1 MKFKSASLQTRLLLT
16 ASIILTVFLGLTG
29 VALFKAFQS
38 SAEQAE
44 QGKLEGQLYGLLG
57 AAELDS
63 TGDLVMA
70 NDLAEPRFSIPE
82 SGLVAEIVDDQGK
95 TEWQSVSTLG
105 MKLPPQHVLAVDES
119 RFQRLSINN
128 NEWFS
133 FSYGIVWVDEQEI
146 EHRYSFRVMES
157 PQAFNQQAE
166 RFRRT
171 LIVWLTAAALILL
184 VVQVMVLR
192 WSLRPLRRIEAEVH
206 QVERGEREQLT
217 EDYPRELNGL
227 AGSLNLLL
235 TNERRHLQRY
245 RNTLA
250 DLAHS
255 IKTPL
260 AVLRGVADSS
270 TDKECDRH
278 VIEEEVGRMDHIVE
292 YQLQKAATAGSKSLT
307 SGIAILPVAERLLAS
322 LQKVYQDK
330 SISYSMD
337 IDNKATFMGEKGD
350 LMEVIGNLLDNAS
363 KWCRSTVTFT
373 VKTQK
378 SETAT
383 HERHVIIVE
392 DDGPGMAENQIEKL
406 LQRGARGD
414 EQTPGHGIGLAV
426 VREIVEAYGG
436 ELTITRSQ
444 MGGAKVEVLI

>member
-1 MKFKSASLQTRLLLT
+1 MKRASLQTRLLLT

-29 VALFKAFQS
+29 IALFQAFQI
-38 SAEQAE
+38 SAAGAE

-63 TGDLVMA
+63 AGKLVMDT
-70 NDLAEPRFSIPE
+70 DLAEPRFSLPE
-82 SGLVAEIVDDQGK
+82 SGLVAEIVDEQGK
-95 TEWQSVSTLG
+95 LIWQSVSTLG
-105 MKLPPQHVLAVDES
+105 MKLPTLQVLDVDEP
-119 RFQRLSINN
+119 RFQRQQVNDSA
-128 NEWFS
+128 WFS
-133 FSYGIVWVDEQEI
+133 FSYGIAWVDELDK

-157 PQAFNQQAE
+157 PQGFDQQAAQ
-166 RFRRT
+166 FRRT

-227 AGSLNLLL
+227 AASLNLLL
-235 TNERRHLQRY
+235 ANERRHLQRY

-260 AVLRGVADSS
+260 AVLRGLAESS
-270 TDKECDRH
+270 NEKNSDRQG
-278 VIEEEVGRMDHIVE
+278 IEEEVSRMDKLVE
-292 YQLQKAATAGSKSLT
+292 YQLQKAATAGGKSLT
-307 SGIAILPVAERLLAS
+307 SGVAILPVAERLLSS
-322 LQKVYQDK
+322 LKKVYRDK
-330 SISYSMD
+330 SISYSME
-337 IDNKATFMGEKGD
+337 IDKEATFYGEQGD
-350 LMEVIGNLLDNAS
+350 LMEVMGNLLDNAS
-363 KWCRSTVTFT
+363 KWCKTTVSIR
-373 VKTQK
+373 VEIVK
-378 SETAT
+378 SETAA
-383 HERHVIIVE
+383 HDRHLFIIQ
-392 DDGPGMAENQIEKL
+392 DDGPGLAEDQMDKL

-426 VREIVEAYGG
+426 VREIVEVYGG
-436 ELTITRSQ
+436 TLEIARSE
-444 MGGAKVEVLI
+444 MGGAKIQVKI

>member
-1 MKFKSASLQTRLLLT
+1 LKSASLQTRLLLT

-63 TGDLVMA
+63 TGGLVMA

-82 SGLVAEIVDDQGK
+82 SGLVAEIIDDRGK

-105 MKLPPQHVLAVDES
+105 MKLPPQQVLDVDES
-119 RFQRLSINN
+119 RFQRLSVNN

-133 FSYGIVWVDEQEI
+133 FSYGIAWVDEQET
-146 EHRYSFRVMES
+146 ENRYSFRVMES

-192 WSLRPLRRIEAEVH
+192 WSLRPLRRI
-206 QVERGEREQLT
+206 VERGEREQLT

-227 AGSLNLLL
+227 AASLNLLL

-270 TDKECDRH
+270 TDKECDRQA
-278 VIEEEVGRMDHIVE
+278 IEEEVGRMDHIVE
-292 YQLQKAATAGSKSLT
+292 YQLQKAAAAGSKSLT

-322 LQKVYQDK
+322 LQKVYRDK

-337 IDNKATFMGEKGD
+337 IDAKATFRGEKGD

-363 KWCRSTVTFT
+363 KWCDKKVSIA
-373 VKTQK
+373 VKDIPAGK
-378 SETAT
+378 NAAT
-383 HERHVIIVE
+383 HNKHQITIE
-392 DDGPGMAENQIEKL
+392 DDGPGMAEDQIEKL

-436 ELTITRSQ
+436 ELRIARSEL
-444 MGGAKVEVLI
+444 GGAKVEIEL

>member
-1 MKFKSASLQTRLLLT
+1 MNRASLQTRLLLT

-63 TGDLVMA
+63 AGRLVMA
-70 NDLAEPRFSIPE
+70 NELAEPRFSIPE
-82 SGLVAEIVDDQGK
+82 SGLVAEIIDDQGK

-105 MKLPPQHVLAVDES
+105 MKLPPQQVLDVDES
-119 RFQRLSINN
+119 RFQRLSVNN

-133 FSYGIVWVDEQEI
+133 FSYGIAWVDEQDT

-227 AGSLNLLL
+227 AASLNLLL

-270 TDKECDRH
+270 TDKECDRQ

-322 LQKVYQDK
+322 LQKVYRDK

-337 IDNKATFMGEKGD
+337 IDTKATFRGEKGD

-363 KWCRSTVTFT
+363 KWCQSTVTFT
-373 VKTQK
+373 VKTLK

-383 HERHVIIVE
+383 HERHAFIIE
-392 DDGPGMAENQIEKL
+392 DDGPGMAEDQIEKL

-414 EQTPGHGIGLAV
+414 VQTPGHGIGLAV

-436 ELTITRSQ
+436 ELRIARSE
-444 MGGAKVEVLI
+444 MGGAKVEIKL